1 MKKIFIYATLFFLLV
16 VPLVFAYIYDLTFA
30 ETSIVGIVIFVSFWI
45 LLELAIDVIA
55 IYILIVTWVKKRNG
69 LL

>member
-16 VPLVFAYIYDLTFA
+16 IPLVSAYIYDLTFA
-30 ETSIVGIVIFVSFWI
+30 ETSVVGIIIFISFWI

-55 IYILIVTWVKKRNG
+55 IYILIVTWMKKKR
-69 LL
+69 